1 MDWEME
7 WGASTIWDG
16 MWVFGIF
23 AVILWAMYRA
33 HMRNCEESPQPE
45 AQPSILPSAA
55 DEIASRAEMLAQ
67 LMKQTGSSP
76 AASAP
81 PSGDR

>member
-7 WGASTIWDG
+7 WGASTIWDA

-23 AVILWAMYRA
+23 AVILWAIYGA
-33 HMRNCEESPQPE
+33 HMRNCEESPQPD
-45 AQPSILPSAA
+45 AQPSAA

-67 LMKQTGSSP
+67 LMKQTGSPP
-76 AASAP
+76 AGSAP
-81 PSGDR
+81 PGGDR